1 MKTEIKEQ
9 LKTAFES
16 KTEEEIREMIE
27 NAHGLMS
34 YYRCAILEIETKF
47 RVLNEQFSISFER
60 NPIESI
66 RTRLKTPHSIQE
78 KLIRRGFPLTLESI
92 DENLY
97 DIAGIRVICTY
108 IDDIYKLAD
117 CPINQDDITLV
128 SMKDYIKN
136 PKENGYRSLH
146 LIVEI
151 PIFLVGEKKLVKAEV
166 QLRTVSMES
175 WSNVEHSLCYK
186 KDISPELKAETS
198 KKLLEYADACNKID
212 LGMQELRERVEN
224 R

>member
-9 LKTAFES
+9 LKNAFET

-66 RTRLKTPHSIQE
+66 RTRLKTPQSIQE
-78 KLIRRGFPLTLESI
+78 KLIRRGFPLSLQSI
-92 DENLY
+92 EENLY

-117 CPINQDDITLV
+117 CLVNQDDITLV
-128 SMKDYIKN
+128 SMKDYIKS

-186 KDISPELKAETS
+186 KDISPELKEEIS
-198 KKLLEYADACNKID
+198 QKLFEYAEACNRID
-212 LGMQELRERVEN
+212 LGMQELRERVEDK
-224 R
+224 